1 MLKLLGVAYLEG
13 RLKSRSYGT
22 YFSVSNYNCF
32 FLVRLFGNTIRGFL
46 VQARMPGDTPSLG
59 VNPMLLGSFQPV
71 SGQQTL
77 DCDLMAGAADEIM
90 LTLIE
95 NAVRI
100 N

>member
-1 MLKLLGVAYLEG
+1 M
-13 RLKSRSYGT
+13 
-22 YFSVSNYNCF
+22 F
-32 FLVRLFGNTIRGFL
+32 FLVRLFGNSIRGFL
-46 VQARMPGDTPSLG
+46 VQARMPGDTPSVG
-59 VNPMLLGSFQPV
+59 VDPMLLGSFQTV

-77 DCDLMAGAADEIM
+77 ACDLMAGAANEVM